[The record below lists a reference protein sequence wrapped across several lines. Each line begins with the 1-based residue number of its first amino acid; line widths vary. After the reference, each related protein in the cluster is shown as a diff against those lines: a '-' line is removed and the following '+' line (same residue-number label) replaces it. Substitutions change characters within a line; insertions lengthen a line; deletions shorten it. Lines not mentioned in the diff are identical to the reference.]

1 MDYISAPRVLQMNV
15 SVKIGDVIE
24 IKRVVTIVEIDNEKK
39 QIKMKWKDKLG
50 KEKVQWI
57 TYKMFL
63 ML

>member
-1 MDYISAPRVLQMNV
+1 MDYISVPRGPQMNT
-15 SVKIGDVIE
+15 SVKVGDVIE
-24 IKRVVTIVEIDNEKK
+24 IKRVITVVEIDNEKK

>member
-1 MDYISAPRVLQMNV
+1 MDYISAPRVPQMNT
-15 SVKIGDVIE
+15 SVKVGDVIE
-24 IKRVVTIVEIDNEKK
+24 IKRVITVVEIDNEKK

>member
-15 SVKIGDVIE
+15 SVKVGDVIE
-24 IKRVVTIVEIDNEKK
+24 IKRVITVVEIDNEKK

>member
-1 MDYISAPRVLQMNV
+1 MDYISAPGFTQMNT
-15 SVKIGDVIE
+15 SVKVGDVIE
-24 IKRVVTIVEIDNEKK
+24 IKRVITVVEIDNEKK